1 MSDVKIFELDGT
13 PIDVKDEVARSD
25 ASSAIAAVS
34 GLNTR
39 VSALEGLS
47 RLTMSYDAST
57 ETISFTTSTH

>member
-25 ASSAIAAVS
+25 AGSAIAAVS

-39 VSALEGLS
+39 VAALEGLS

-57 ETISFTTSTH
+57 ETISFTTATH